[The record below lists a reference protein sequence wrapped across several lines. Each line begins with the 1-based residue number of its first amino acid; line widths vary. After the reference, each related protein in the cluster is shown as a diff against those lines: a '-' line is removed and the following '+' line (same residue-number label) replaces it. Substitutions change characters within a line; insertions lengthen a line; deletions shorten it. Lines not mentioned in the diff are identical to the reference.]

1 MPAGKDFDTLQVS
14 SACLGLVDCHC
25 NIVFIQGDHL
35 EMHKSDFYPWSFPSL
50 LALVGVILFHRAF
63 IMLILALYSRVYTF
77 FERCTGD
84 FSEGGMCRQN
94 VVQKWGIIDSLW
106 VFGALVEGVGGEGWM
121 WTI

>member
-1 MPAGKDFDTLQVS
+1 
-14 SACLGLVDCHC
+14 
-25 NIVFIQGDHL
+25 
-35 EMHKSDFYPWSFPSL
+35 
-50 LALVGVILFHRAF
+50 
-63 IMLILALYSRVYTF
+63 MLILALYSRVYTF

-106 VFGALVEGVGGEGWM
+106 GFLGTGALVEGEGGVGGEGWM